1 MLNEVKK
8 YRKGI
13 RKDLDFLED
22 HPKKPQ
28 GKKQGAHGAKKD
40 KGKPNKK

>member
-22 HPKKPQ
+22 HPKKQ
-28 GKKQGAHGAKKD
+28 AVKKQGAHGAKKENA
-40 KGKPNKK
+40 KPNKK

>member
-28 GKKQGAHGAKKD
+28 QGKKQAQGPKKD
-40 KGKPNKK
+40 KSKPNNK